1 MILKFFNLLFRI
13 ILIFLIC
20 FVWARYFISD
30 LTLALV
36 YTAILTAAIELLFHI
51 FTQKKERKFS
61 LKKEEQKLSEK
72 ISSNFILS
80 PESAVEFFFELG
92 KINYHATKHTKFVVL
107 ERKEEESKT
116 KHNEKEK
123 TVIYPLYSFSPL
135 SAQNLIEILKA
146 VRKINATKIVV
157 CANKVS
163 SEAISATKKIPNV
176 KFILLDSNGV
186 FLKLIK
192 KNNFYPKDLK
202 EINVEAKP
210 SFKDFVKAA
219 FSKKRAKG
227 YLLASF
233 VMLFSSF
240 IVRTNI
246 YYVVFSSILL
256 IFSFISFFLS
266 PRNIKYEEEII

>member
-20 FVWARYFISD
+20 FVWARYFVSD

-51 FTQKKERKFS
+51 FTQKKEREFS
-61 LKKEEQKLSEK
+61 LKKEEQK

-146 VRKINATKIVV
+146 VRKIKVSKIVV

-192 KNNFYPKDLK
+192 KNNFYPKGLK

>member
-20 FVWARYFISD
+20 FVWARYFVSD

-92 KINYHATKHTKFVVL
+92 KINYHATKH
-107 ERKEEESKT
+107 
-116 KHNEKEK
+116 NEKER

-146 VRKINATKIVV
+146 VRKIKVSKIVV